1 MKKSLLAL
9 AVLAVTGA
17 HAQSSV
23 TMYGIADVAYNNSV
37 VTSSAGVKTE
47 TNDFITNVDFTKRN
61 RTRKT
66 TEIKVWTIYIL
77 NRETEFIFI

>member
-1 MKKSLLAL
+1 MKKSLLAM

-47 TNDFITNVDFTKRN
+47 TNDFITNDQTL
-61 RTRKT
+61 TYT
-66 TEIKVWTIYIL
+66 GGLPATP
-77 NRETEFIFI
+77 